1 MLIPMSHDIFN
12 TEYEFTDRTFEELD
26 FRNQSIENRV
36 FDNCTF
42 SRVNFNGSSFKRCR
56 FLDCRF
62 EQSDLSNLILTS
74 SDLRDVTFKECK
86 LVGVTWINASSL
98 MHLSWDNCALN
109 YGNFS
114 GLDLRK
120 SSMQNCVAREVDF
133 AETNFSE
140 ANLRGT
146 DFTAARFANT
156 NLTKTDL
163 RQAKNYSIR
172 PDSNK
177 IKKAKFSLPE
187 AMLLLYGLDI
197 ELEE

>member
-1 MLIPMSHDIFN
+1 MSHDILN

-26 FRNQSIENRV
+26 FRNQSLENRI
-36 FDNCTF
+36 FDGCTF
-42 SRVNFNGSSFKRCR
+42 LRVNFNGSSFKRCR
-56 FLDCRF
+56 FLDCTF
-62 EQSDLSNLILTS
+62 EQSDLSNIVLTS
-74 SDLRDVTFKECK
+74 SDLRDVKFKECK
-86 LVGVTWINASSL
+86 LVGVNWINATSL

-120 SSMQNCVAREVDF
+120 SLMQNCVAREVDF

-156 NLTKTDL
+156 NLTKSDL

>member
-1 MLIPMSHDIFN
+1 
-12 TEYEFTDRTFEELD
+12 
-26 FRNQSIENRV
+26 
-36 FDNCTF
+36 
-42 SRVNFNGSSFKRCR
+42 
-56 FLDCRF
+56 
-62 EQSDLSNLILTS
+62 
-74 SDLRDVTFKECK
+74 
-86 LVGVTWINASSL
+86 
-98 MHLSWDNCALN
+98 
-109 YGNFS
+109 
-114 GLDLRK
+114 
-120 SSMQNCVAREVDF
+120 MQNCVAREVDF

-140 ANLRGT
+140 TNLRGT

-156 NLTKTDL
+156 NLTKADL

>member
-1 MLIPMSHDIFN
+1 MNPIFTTDHDFADQKFEEIDFRGE
-12 TEYEFTDRTFEELD
+12 TIEGRTFED
-26 FRNQSIENRV
+26 
-36 FDNCTF
+36 CTF
-42 SRVNFNGSSFKRCR
+42 SRVNFNGSSFIRCR
-56 FLDCRF
+56 FLDCTF
-62 EQSDLSNLILTS
+62 DQSDLSNLILMS
-74 SDLRDVTFKECK
+74 SDLKNVKFIDCK
-86 LVGVTWINASSL
+86 LVGVNWTAASVL
-98 MHLSWDNCALN
+98 MHSTWQNSILN

-120 SSMQNCVAREVDF
+120 SMMQNCVAREADF
-133 AETNFSE
+133 AETNLSE
-140 ANLRGT
+140 ANLKET

-156 NLTKTDL
+156 NLTKSDL

-197 ELEE
+197 DLEE

>member
-1 MLIPMSHDIFN
+1 MSHDIFN

-26 FRNQSIENRV
+26 FRNQSIENRI
-36 FDNCTF
+36 FD
-42 SRVNFNGSSFKRCR
+42 GCR
-56 FLDCRF
+56 FLDCTF
-62 EQSDLSNLILTS
+62 EQSDLSNIVLTS
-74 SDLRDVTFKECK
+74 SDLRDVKFKECK
-86 LVGVTWINASSL
+86 LVGVNWINASSL

-120 SSMQNCVAREVDF
+120 SLMQNCVAREVDF

-146 DFTAARFANT
+146 DFTAARFTNT

>member
-1 MLIPMSHDIFN
+1 MSSIFTTDHD
-12 TEYEFTDRTFEELD
+12 FTDQKFEEIDFRGESIEGRTFED
-26 FRNQSIENRV
+26 
-36 FDNCTF
+36 CTF
-42 SRVNFNGSSFKRCR
+42 SRVNFNGSSFIRCR
-56 FLDCRF
+56 FLDCTF
-62 EQSDLSNLILTS
+62 DQSDLSNLILMS
-74 SDLRDVTFKECK
+74 SDLKNVKFKDCK
-86 LVGVTWINASSL
+86 LVGVNWTAASVL
-98 MHLSWDNCALN
+98 MHSTWQNSILN

-120 SSMQNCVAREVDF
+120 SMMQNCVAREADF
-133 AETNFSE
+133 AETNLSE
-140 ANLRGT
+140 ANLKET

-156 NLTKTDL
+156 NLTKSDL

>member
-1 MLIPMSHDIFN
+1 MENNFFN
-12 TEYEFTDRTFEELD
+12 KEHEYIDQRFEE
-26 FRNQSIENRV
+26 IEMQASHVEDRS
-36 FDNCTF
+36 FDGCTF
-42 SRVNFNGSSFKRCR
+42 YKVNFSGTTFIRCR
-56 FLDCRF
+56 FLDCTF
-62 EQSDLSNLILTS
+62 EQSELSNVNLLS
-74 SDLRDVTFKECK
+74 SQLKNVKFKECK
-86 LVGVTWINASSL
+86 LVGINWTATTAL
-98 MHLSWDNCALN
+98 MHTTWQNSILN

-120 SSMQNCVAREVDF
+120 SILQNCVSREADY
-133 AETNFSE
+133 AETNLSE
-140 ANLRGT
+140 SNLTGT
-146 DFTAARFANT
+146 DFTSSRFANT
-156 NLTKTDL
+156 NLTKADL

>member
-1 MLIPMSHDIFN
+1 MSAVL
-12 TEYEFTDRTFEELD
+12 TTGYEFVDQRFEETDFRGETIEGRTFED
-26 FRNQSIENRV
+26 
-36 FDNCTF
+36 CTF
-42 SRVNFNGSSFKRCR
+42 SRVNFNGSSFIRCR
-56 FLDCRF
+56 FLDCTF
-62 EQSDLSNLILTS
+62 DQSDLSNLILLS
-74 SDLRDVTFKECK
+74 SDLKNVKFKDCK
-86 LVGVTWINASSL
+86 LVGVNWTAASVL
-98 MHLSWDNCALN
+98 MHTTWQNSILN

-120 SSMQNCVAREVDF
+120 SMMQNCVAREADF

-140 ANLRGT
+140 ANLKET

-156 NLTKTDL
+156 NLTKADL

-177 IKKAKFSLPE
+177 IQKAKFSLPE
-187 AMLLLYGLDI
+187 AMLLLYGLGI